1 MSIFIKPWWIKNV
14 WQRIVPVDVR
24 FAVTFQSRDL
34 SRDDVATFTDYSLSH
49 AKLRVAD
56 EAETGEAGAIV
67 NGYFT
72 TSWLIWQSDL
82 DSVSAPDPKVG
93 DQIVQD
99 GGATWRITRIRN
111 TLMREVWDCA
121 VQQVT

>member
-1 MSIFIKPWWIKNV
+1 
-14 WQRIVPVDVR
+14 
-24 FAVTFQSRDL
+24 
-34 SRDDVATFTDYSLSH
+34 
-49 AKLRVAD
+49 
-56 EAETGEAGAIV
+56 V
-67 NGYFT
+67 NGYYT